1 MTEMKGDFLDLQK
14 LNHSYQ
20 EKMKDIFSDF
30 LDKGWY
36 ILGDG
41 VKSFEAAYSEFS
53 GTKYC
58 IGVANGLDAIVL
70 CLKAIGI
77 APGDEVIVP
86 SNTYIATWL
95 AVNYVGAI
103 PIPVEPRIST
113 YNINPDLIEK
123 AITNRTRAIIP
134 VHLYGQCCE
143 MGEIINIANRY
154 SLNVVEDNAQ
164 SQGARYNNQMTGSF
178 GIANAT
184 SFYPG
189 KNLGAFGDAG
199 AVTTSDEEIEHKIR
213 VLRNY
218 GSERKYYNEVKGINS
233 RLDELQAL
241 FLSIKLKYLEEVNLK
256 RIERAAIY
264 NEALSCLGNIVLPR
278 VADKCT
284 SVYHQYVIRTKS
296 RDNLQKFLADRN
308 IGTMI
313 HYPIPPHKQGAYN
326 DRNFIDID
334 FHLAE
339 EIANTCLSL
348 PISSELTEEEQNYVI
363 KSIKDFCQ

>member
-1 MTEMKGDFLDLQK
+1 MKVDFLNLKNLNNPYEEEMK
-14 LNHSYQ
+14 
-20 EKMKDIFSDF
+20 EIFSEF
-30 LDKGWY
+30 LNNGWY

-41 VKSFEAAYSEFS
+41 VKNFENAFADFCGS
-53 GTKYC
+53 KYC

-70 CLKAIGI
+70 CLKALGIGL
-77 APGDEVIVP
+77 GDEVIVP

-95 AVNYVGAI
+95 AVNYVGAT

-123 AITNRTRAIIP
+123 VITCKTKAIIP

-143 MGEIINIANRY
+143 MGEIMNMANRFGL
-154 SLNVVEDNAQ
+154 SVVEDNAQ
-164 SQGARYNNQMTGSF
+164 SQGAKYKRQMTGSF

-189 KNLGAFGDAG
+189 KNLGALGDAG
-199 AVTTSDEEIEHKIR
+199 AITTSDQEIEHKIR

-218 GSERKYYNEVKGINS
+218 GSERKYYNEVKGMNS

-241 FLSIKLKYLEEVNLK
+241 FLSIKLKDLGEVNSE
-256 RIERAAIY
+256 RIKKATVY
-264 NEALSCLGNIVLPR
+264 NEALSDLGNIVLPK
-278 VADKCT
+278 VADSCT

-296 RDNLQKFLADRN
+296 RGNLQKFLTDRN

-313 HYPIPPHKQGAYN
+313 HYPIPPHRQKAYN
-326 DRNFIDID
+326 GTNFAGRKLPI
-334 FHLAE
+334 AE
-339 EIANTCLSL
+339 EIAETCLSL
-348 PISSELTEEEQNYVI
+348 PISPMLTHLEQDYVI
-363 KSIKDFCQ
+363 ETIRDFWR